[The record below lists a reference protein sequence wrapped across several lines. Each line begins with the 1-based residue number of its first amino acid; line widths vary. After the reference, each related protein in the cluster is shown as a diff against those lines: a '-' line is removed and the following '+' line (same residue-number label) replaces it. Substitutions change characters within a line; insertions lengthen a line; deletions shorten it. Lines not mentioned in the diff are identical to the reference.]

1 MRAQA
6 GYVGAAQAVRL
17 GQADSESRRSQDGP
31 EKTIIGTLSP
41 NLRQMSRM
49 TKMIRLSDVSDEGG
63 SLSGALAV
71 LLAAA
76 VVVNSV
82 CLLSFL

>member
-1 MRAQA
+1 
-6 GYVGAAQAVRL
+6 
-17 GQADSESRRSQDGP
+17 
-31 EKTIIGTLSP
+31 
-41 NLRQMSRM
+41 M
-49 TKMIRLSDVSDEGG
+49 TKMIRLSEVSDEGG
-63 SLSGALAV
+63 SLNCTLAV

>member
-1 MRAQA
+1 M
-6 GYVGAAQAVRL
+6 RL
-17 GQADSESRRSQDGP
+17 GQTDSESVRPQDGP
-31 EKTIIGTLSP
+31 QKTIIGTLHP
-41 NLRQMSRM
+41 NLRQIIGM
-49 TKMIRLSDVSDEGG
+49 TKMIRLSEVSDEGG
-63 SLSGALAV
+63 SLNCTLAV

>member
-1 MRAQA
+1 ML
-6 GYVGAAQAVRL
+6 GWEGAMRL
-17 GQADSESRRSQDGP
+17 GQTDSESIRPQDDS
-31 EKTIIGTLSP
+31 EKTIIGTLPP
-41 NLRQMSRM
+41 NLRQMFRM

>member
-6 GYVGAAQAVRL
+6 GYVGASRAMRL
-17 GQADSESRRSQDGP
+17 GRTDSESIRSQDDS
-31 EKTIIGTLSP
+31 EKTIIGTLTP
-41 NLRQMSRM
+41 NLRQILRM

-63 SLSGALAV
+63 SLSGTLAV

>member
-1 MRAQA
+1 ML
-6 GYVGAAQAVRL
+6 GWEEGVRL
-17 GQADSESRRSQDGP
+17 GQTDSESIRSQDGP

-41 NLRQMSRM
+41 NLRQIIRM
-49 TKMIRLSDVSDEGG
+49 TKMIRLSDGSDEGG
-63 SLSGALAV
+63 SLNCTLAV

>member
-1 MRAQA
+1 MATQA
-6 GYVGAAQAVRL
+6 GYVGVARVMRL
-17 GQADSESRRSQDGP
+17 GQTDSESIRSQDDSQ
-31 EKTIIGTLSP
+31 KTIIGTLAP
-41 NLRQMSRM
+41 NLRQILRM

-63 SLSGALAV
+63 SLSGTLAV

>member
-1 MRAQA
+1 M
-6 GYVGAAQAVRL
+6 RL
-17 GQADSESRRSQDGP
+17 GQADSESLQTQDGP

-41 NLRQMSRM
+41 NLRQISPM

-63 SLSGALAV
+63 SLSGTLAV